1 MLEALFYPFDAEQ
14 ILQNR
19 RKLKKELLADGTART
34 KKRIALLGGA
44 TTGVLKPI
52 LELFLLN
59 AGVEPEFYES
69 EYNRFWQDGM
79 FGTPE
84 LDAFAPEI
92 VYLHTCNRNL
102 SALPELTDDSAAVD
116 AKLTAEFER
125 FRMLWDAL
133 SGRYHCE
140 ILQNNF
146 ELPSYRLLGNLDAV
160 DFRGRVSYINRLND
174 LFARHA
180 ASRSAFHLQDIAY
193 LSAVCGLDAWDDPEE
208 WYLYKQSPAT
218 PCIPM
223 LCHSTASLIKAICGK
238 NKKLLAL
245 DCDNTLWGGVVGDV
259 GQAGLEIGEETAA
272 GEAFREFQRYVKE
285 LSGTGVVLSIASK
298 NDEENALDGLR
309 HPDGILRPEDFAV
322 IKANWE
328 RKDVNLLETV
338 SSLSLL
344 PDCIVFAD
352 DNPAE
357 RHIVRESIRGAAVPE
372 LTAPAQYIRVLD
384 RGGYFEPLSLSRE
397 DMARNAM
404 YRENAQRSELEHSF
418 TDYGEYLRSLQMVA
432 RIGDFPEIYRKR
444 IAQLANKSNQFN
456 LTTRRYTEAEINA
469 IAEDPAY
476 IRVCGK
482 LADRFGD
489 NGIVSVIIAEKH
501 GDTANILLWIMSCR
515 VLKRGMEQLMRN
527 VLLETAQKQGV
538 RVLRGHYYPTAKNGM
553 VRGLLGELGFEKLSE
568 DAGGNTLWQID
579 TDAPPLP
586 CEISRAEFDRNDTEK
601 QEERKA

>member
-1 MLEALFYPFDAEQ
+1 MLEALSYPFDAEF

-19 RKLKKELLADGTART
+19 RKLKKELLSDGSART

-44 TTGVLKPI
+44 TTGIIRPI
-52 LELFLLN
+52 LELFLLD

-102 SALPELTDDSAAVD
+102 SSLPELSDDRDSAD
-116 AKLTAEFER
+116 KKLEQEFGR
-125 FRMLWDAL
+125 YQALWDAL
-133 SGRYHCE
+133 SERYHCE

-146 ELPSYRLLGNLDAV
+146 ELPSFRLLGNLDAV
-160 DFRGRVSYINRLND
+160 DFRGRVNFINRLNAR
-174 LFARHA
+174 FAKTA
-180 ASRSAFHLQDIAY
+180 LSRSAFHIQDIAY
-193 LSAVCGLDAWDDPEE
+193 LSAVCGLDAWDDPKE

-218 PCIPM
+218 PCVPM
-223 LCHSTASLIKAICGK
+223 LCHSVASLIKAICGK

-259 GQAGLEIGEETAA
+259 GQAGLEIGEETAT
-272 GEAFREFQRYVKE
+272 GEAFREFQRYIKD
-285 LSGTGVVLSIASK
+285 LSMTGVVLSVASK

-309 HPDGILRPEDFAV
+309 HPDGVLRPEDFAV

-338 SSLSLL
+338 ASLSLL

-357 RHIVRESIRGAAVPE
+357 RHIVRENIRGAAVPE
-372 LTAPAQYIRVLD
+372 LTDPNDYIRIID
-384 RGGYFEPLSLSRE
+384 RGGYFEPLSLSKE

-404 YRENAQRSELEHSF
+404 YRENAQRTKLEHAFS
-418 TDYGEYLRSLQMVA
+418 DYGEYLRSLDMVA
-432 RIGDFPEIYRKR
+432 QIGDFPEIYLKR

-456 LTTRRYTEAEINA
+456 LTTRRYTEAEITA
-469 IAEDPAY
+469 LAASPDY
-476 IRVCGK
+476 IRICGK
-482 LADRFGD
+482 LSDRFGD
-489 NGIVSVIIAEKH
+489 NGVVSVIIAKKE
-501 GDTANILLWIMSCR
+501 GDTADILLWIMSCR

-527 VLLETAQKQGV
+527 VLLETAKKQGV
-538 RVLRGHYYPTAKNGM
+538 HILRGHYYPTAKNGM
-553 VRGLLGELGFEKLSE
+553 VRNLLGELGFEKLSE
-568 DAGGNTLWQID
+568 DEQGNTLWQIAS
-579 TDAPPLP
+579 DAAPLP
-586 CEISRAEFDRNDTEK
+586 CEIKRAKFD
-601 QEERKA
+601 